1 MIITPDLK
9 QNIFY
14 ALFFTVTHNALALF
28 YFCGIIFAVC
38 LSLYRPSRKS
48 VLLLLGFSILLFGFE
63 YNKHILEGLREQ
75 TLNALITIQEHNK
88 VRRIINI
95 ITLKLL
101 PFFLPVVGWG
111 LVLISGSLY
120 LFNHKQGSRG
130 VRKGR
135 ESSI

>member
-1 MIITPDLK
+1 MLITPDLK

-14 ALFFTVTHNALALF
+14 TLYFTITHNALALF
-28 YFCGIIFAVC
+28 YFSGIIFAIG

-48 VLLLLGFSILLFGFE
+48 VLLLLGFSLLLFGFQ

-101 PFFLPVVGWG
+101 PLFFPLAGG
-111 LVLISGSLY
+111 FLVLLSGYLY
-120 LFNHKQGSRG
+120 FIEYKL
-130 VRKGR
+130 RKKPQAK
-135 ESSI
+135 S

>member
-14 ALFFTVTHNALALF
+14 ALFFTITHNALALF
-28 YFCGIIFAVC
+28 YFGGIIFAVG

-48 VLLLLGFSILLFGFE
+48 ILLLLGFSLLLFGFE

-111 LVLISGSLY
+111 LILISGYLY
-120 LFNHKQGSRG
+120 FFKHK
-130 VRKGR
+130 KNKN
-135 ESSI
+135 